1 MTKITFYGG
10 IKEIGG
16 NKILLE
22 TPEAKIF
29 LDFGLSFAKFGK
41 FYSDFLQPRV
51 SNGIGDYLDLGII
64 PDLDGIYRND
74 LLANEGKKTFEKPK
88 IDGVLLSHAHA
99 DHCSN
104 IALLHKD
111 MKIFCGE
118 TSKMILK
125 SLQETAQSFFYYDF
139 YFYKENFVNRGKKP
153 QIERNFHT
161 FRTGCKLK
169 INDIDIEPIHV
180 DHSIPGAYGFIIHTP
195 DGSLAYTGDIRLHGP
210 KGFMTREFIEKARD
224 EKLEMLLC
232 EGTKI
237 NEKEK
242 GLSEEQVYRK
252 VKDIINET
260 KNLVFVN
267 FPLKDVDRLN
277 SFFNACKDCDR
288 ELAIPTKLA
297 YLLKELENDK
307 NLQIPRLKDLKIY
320 FHKTGWGSYSTDD
333 YNSWE
338 KQFFDYE
345 YVTGDEVSKKQNKYV
360 VFMDF
365 YDLKELINIKPK
377 DDSTYIFSTSEPHD
391 EEQLIDFKRMN
402 NWIKHFGLNFHAV
415 HASGHVNAEE
425 IKKIVKE
432 IDARKVVPIHTE
444 HPSIFKKISN
454 RTVLLEKNE
463 SINLDKK

>member
-1 MTKITFYGG
+1 MAKITFYGG
-10 IKEIGG
+10 INEIGG
-16 NKILLE
+16 NKILLQ
-22 TPEAKIF
+22 TSEANIF

-64 PDLDGIYRND
+64 PDIEGIYRND
-74 LLANEGKKTFEKPK
+74 LLANEGRKTFEKPK
-88 IDGVLLSHAHA
+88 IDGVLLSHVHA

-111 MKIFCGE
+111 MNIFCGE
-118 TSKMILK
+118 TGKMILK
-125 SLQETAQSFFYYDF
+125 ALQETAQSFFYYDF

-153 QIERNFHT
+153 QIERRFHT
-161 FRTGCKLK
+161 FRTGDKLK
-169 INDIDIEPIHV
+169 ISDIEIEPIHV
-180 DHSIPGAYGFIIHTP
+180 DHSIPGAYGFVIHTP
-195 DGSLAYTGDIRLHGP
+195 DGSIAYTGDIRLHGP
-210 KGFMTREFIEKARD
+210 KNFMTREFLERARD

-237 NEKEK
+237 KEQEK

-252 VKDIINET
+252 VKEIINGT

-277 SFFNACKDCDR
+277 SFFRACQDCGR

-320 FHKTGWGSYSTDD
+320 LHKANWGLYSPED

-338 KQFFDYE
+338 KQFFNYE
-345 YVTGDEVSKKQNKYV
+345 CVTGDDVSKKQNKYV

-391 EEQLIDFKRMN
+391 EEQLIDFNRLN
-402 NWIKHFGLNFHAV
+402 NWIKHFGLRFYTA
-415 HASGHVNAEE
+415 HASGHASAEE
-425 IKKIVKE
+425 IKEIVKE
-432 IDARKVVPIHTE
+432 IDAKKVVPIHTE
-444 HPSIFKKISN
+444 HPLMFKKFFDRVIIAEENKTIS
-454 RTVLLEKNE
+454 L
-463 SINLDKK
+463 

>member
-1 MTKITFYGG
+1 MSKITFYGG
-10 IKEIGG
+10 INEIGG

-22 TPEAKIF
+22 TSGASIF

-51 SNGIGDYLDLGII
+51 SNGIGDYVDLGII
-64 PDLDGIYRND
+64 PDLEGVYRND
-74 LLANEGKKTFEKPK
+74 LLANEGRKTFEKPK

-99 DHCSN
+99 DHSSN

-125 SLQETAQSFFYYDF
+125 ALQETGQSFFYYDF
-139 YFYKENFVNRGKKP
+139 YFYKENFVNRNKKP
-153 QIERNFHT
+153 EIERKFHT
-161 FRTGCKLK
+161 FRTGDKLK
-169 INDIDIEPIHV
+169 INDIEIEPIHV

-210 KGFMTREFIEKARD
+210 KGFMTREFVSKAKD
-224 EKLEMLLC
+224 EKVDMLLC

-237 NEKEK
+237 NEQEK

-267 FPLKDVDRLN
+267 FPIKDVDRLN
-277 SFFNACKDCDR
+277 SFFKACEDCGR

-297 YLLKELENDK
+297 YLLKELEKDK

-320 FHKTGWGSYSTDD
+320 LHKTNWGLYSPED
-333 YNSWE
+333 YNKWE
-338 KQFFDYE
+338 KQFFNYE
-345 YVTGDEVSKKQNKYV
+345 CMTGDDVSKKQEKYV

-402 NWIKHFGLNFHAV
+402 NWIKHFGLRFYTA
-415 HASGHVNAEE
+415 HASGHASAEE
-425 IKKIVKE
+425 LREVVKE
-432 IDARKVVPIHTE
+432 IDPKKVVPIHTE
-444 HPSIFKKISN
+444 HPLMFRKFFDRVIIAEENKTIS
-454 RTVLLEKNE
+454 L
-463 SINLDKK
+463 